1 MDQSS
6 STAFRLLSSNDWQA
20 FGVDEV
26 AYIRQVLVKG
36 ERGFAIHAADGTPLT
51 VAATEELA
59 IATIRHNDME
69 PVTVH

>member
-1 MDQSS
+1 MDQPT
-6 STAFRLLSSNDWQA
+6 STAFRLLSPNDWQA

-26 AYIRQVLVKG
+26 AYIRRVLVKG